1 MTTEAPPQEGTE
13 TPPAPQE
20 GTETPPQEG
29 NADELPQWAR
39 DALAKANREAANYRT
54 KAQANAQAARELEQV
69 RQSSMTE
76 QEKAVAQAKAEART
90 EALREAGG
98 RLVAAEV
105 RAAAAGRLDDKQLST
120 LLDGLNVAAF
130 VSEDGEVDAKR
141 IGQFVD
147 GIAPKNTTTGAPT
160 GFPDLGQGARGLNTG
175 DGDMNAAIRRSL
187 GR

>member
-1 MTTEAPPQEGTE
+1 MSDTSTATADASTDAAQTTTDKPDTGTPETDWKAEAEKWQG
-13 TPPAPQE
+13 
-20 GTETPPQEG
+20 
-29 NADELPQWAR
+29 LAR
-39 DALAKANREAANYRT
+39 KHEDRAKANASAA
-54 KAQANAQAARELEQV
+54 KELETV

-76 QEKAVAQAKAEART
+76 QERAVAQAKVEART

-105 RAAAAGRLDDKQLST
+105 RAAAAGRLDDRQLST

-147 GIAPKNTTTGAPT
+147 GIAPKNSTAGDPT

-175 DGDMNAAIRRSL
+175 EGDMNAAIRRSL